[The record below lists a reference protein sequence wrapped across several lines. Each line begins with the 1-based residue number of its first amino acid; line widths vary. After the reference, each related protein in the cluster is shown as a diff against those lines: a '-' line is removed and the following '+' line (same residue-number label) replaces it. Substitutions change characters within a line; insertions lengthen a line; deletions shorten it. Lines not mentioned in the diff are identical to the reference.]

1 MKQFMKKMIST
12 ICVCAMLVAP
22 TTNMAFAA
30 SANIQEELS
39 PITMNQK
46 TVSSYLN
53 ISDEE
58 KANIIRAYGFTEQ
71 EIQYYVWQES
81 NKNPNRITFGPNSS
95 SGGISI
101 MGFPSN
107 PKIGD
112 TYRQSFKITN
122 TELTA
127 MGIIPEGASVQEIAK
142 AIMKKKPIPILA
154 ALGVAASIAQIYGDS
169 KGYKG
174 YNITINYLYTYDND
188 GFANWVYSK
197 LEVKGYK

>member
-71 EIQYYVWQES
+71 EIQY
-81 NKNPNRITFGPNSS
+81 
-95 SGGISI
+95 
-101 MGFPSN
+101 
-107 PKIGD
+107 
-112 TYRQSFKITN
+112 
-122 TELTA
+122 
-127 MGIIPEGASVQEIAK
+127 
-142 AIMKKKPIPILA
+142 
-154 ALGVAASIAQIYGDS
+154 
-169 KGYKG
+169 
-174 YNITINYLYTYDND
+174 
-188 GFANWVYSK
+188 
-197 LEVKGYK
+197 